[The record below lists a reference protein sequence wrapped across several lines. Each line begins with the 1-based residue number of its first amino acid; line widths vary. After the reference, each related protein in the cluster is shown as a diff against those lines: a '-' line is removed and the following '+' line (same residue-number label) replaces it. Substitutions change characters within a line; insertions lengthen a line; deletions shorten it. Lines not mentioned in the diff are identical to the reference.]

1 LASARSSH
9 ILANYFAP
17 LRKALGCSVTFR
29 AKLMNHVDQEIFQIL
44 KETFRLKKKGELID
58 PDDLLAKGII
68 KWTLAASTLGIVIWI
83 FLPLFGYEV
92 PSMMKLIVG
101 GPIGGFFGFLFLH
114 LNNKVKNTSL
124 ILFVLTWFSMMFG
137 YYF

>member
-1 LASARSSH
+1 
-9 ILANYFAP
+9 
-17 LRKALGCSVTFR
+17 
-29 AKLMNHVDQEIFQIL
+29 MNHVDQEIFQIL
-44 KETFRLKKKGELID
+44 KETFRLKKKGKLID
-58 PDDLLAKGII
+58 PDDLLAEGII

-124 ILFVLTWFSMMFG
+124 ILFVLTWVSMMFG